1 MKKIVKKH
9 AASVSRKQ
17 FAEKQAAAKKNGKN
31 GTKTKSRK
39 NGNAEEEDSSFVMGF
54 SWLLVFAFCLWLLA
68 ALFMDAGGSLSG
80 KVSSLFK
87 TYLGYS
93 AYVFPFVLLYCLAA
107 ILINIKKP
115 HKGLL
120 TMTAGLVL
128 FISSLCGIIARFT
141 VAFGNPKTG
150 GFTEGGQLGYLI
162 DSSATHILGGF
173 GSALVSI
180 ILFFAGVQLLFKIPW
195 LALITSFVNLIKE
208 DYRIWSEG
216 KQELSEKLK
225 IASDREAGEKPYK
238 DIAPVKE
245 SKIIPQ
251 KNEER
256 SSQGDFSREE
266 KPEPRY
272 LDNSPSKI
280 VRSDVMQAGRLEYES
295 RQKDST
301 AEQKK
306 AVPPAMNF
314 SLGSAVEE
322 DKPSEKSFFS
332 FGKKKELPETD
343 AAKENRPAET
353 KRPLPVPA
361 KKNQQPHKAKPGTK
375 VMDPYYEN
383 FKLPGTD
390 LLDMPKPGSMNG
402 PSDDETMEAKLTL
415 ENTFKSFDI
424 DVHVTDIHPGPVV
437 TRYEVSPGVGV
448 KITSITGLAQDVAL
462 AMRSGGAVR
471 VTGQIP
477 GKAAIGFEIPNKTRA
492 MVSLRELL
500 ESALFKYAKD
510 PLTVALG
517 RHAEGS
523 VAVANLEKM
532 PHLLIAGA
540 TASGKSVF
548 MQSLILSLMFRNR
561 PDEVKFLFIDP
572 KRMELTFYED
582 IPYLYDPKC
591 GPDQVQVITDP
602 DEAAKSLQGMV
613 KVMYDRTKKFSQARA
628 KNMES
633 YNKWAL
639 ENGEPQEYRI
649 VVVVDELADLMI
661 QQKKVVEDAI
671 QRLAQMARAVG
682 IHLVLATQR
691 PSTDVIT
698 GVIKANL
705 PSRVALKVTS
715 GVDSKVIL
723 DQPGANS
730 LLGYGDL
737 LYLAPDKPVPA
748 RIQGAFVSEDE
759 IKRVADFVKAQARP
773 NYEPLRAEEEETA
786 SSGKGGSSKEI
797 LDAMRLVLARKRI
810 SQDLLKAHFGSSARA
825 TNILSILECDGFIKK
840 PEGSN
845 KWAINF
851 DKMEAHLQAYGNK
864 SNNMSDADD
873 DGGTEELIP

>member
-1 MKKIVKKH
+1 MKKRAMPVSHRNAVIK
-9 AASVSRKQ
+9 AARKTGRSGSKAKGRKQ
-17 FAEKQAAAKKNGKN
+17 G
-31 GTKTKSRK
+31 
-39 NGNAEEEDSSFVMGF
+39 DSQTGESLWRGF
-54 SWLLVFAFCLWLLA
+54 LWLILFAFCLWLLVV
-68 ALFMDAGGSLSG
+68 LFMQTGGAFGG
-80 KVSSLFK
+80 KIS
-87 TYLGYS
+87 YLLKDNIGYAS
-93 AYVFPFVLLYCLAA
+93 YVFPFVFLYCLAA
-107 ILINIKKP
+107 VLVNINKP

-120 TMTAGLVL
+120 TMTAGLIL
-128 FISSLCGIIARFT
+128 FISSLCGIMARISMIA
-141 VAFGNPKTG
+141 GDSNTG
-150 GFTEGGQLGYLI
+150 GSLVGGRLGYLI
-162 DSSATHILGGF
+162 DNTAVHILGGF
-173 GSALVSI
+173 GAALFSLLV
-180 ILFFAGVQLLFKIPW
+180 FFAGVQLLFRIPW
-195 LALITSFVNLIKE
+195 ISIFSYLFNLVRE
-208 DYRIWSEG
+208 DYQIWSEG

-225 IASDREAGEKPYK
+225 IASDREAGERPYNE
-238 DIAPVKE
+238 IEPVR
-245 SKIIPQ
+245 
-251 KNEER
+251 EER
-256 SSQGDFSREE
+256 QDVRKTRTDSKSKVLVEDA
-266 KPEPRY
+266 KPEQRY
-272 LDNSPSKI
+272 LDNSPTRI
-280 VRSDVMQAGRLEYES
+280 MRSDDHSVRKEEKPAVRNDIPENNNRLPVKDVSNEEKTQKEKTGMFSSLFSSEKKEQGGYVRNIPES
-295 RQKDST
+295 QPKRQR
-301 AEQKK
+301 
-306 AVPPAMNF
+306 PPAPAPNM
-314 SLGSAVEE
+314 
-322 DKPSEKSFFS
+322 PP
-332 FGKKKELPETD
+332 KKLP
-343 AAKENRPAET
+343 
-353 KRPLPVPA
+353 
-361 KKNQQPHKAKPGTK
+361 PGIK
-375 VMDPYYEN
+375 VTDPYYKD

-390 LLDMPKPGSMNG
+390 LLDPPAPGATTG
-402 PSDDETMEAKLTL
+402 PSEDETMEAKLTL
-415 ENTFKSFDI
+415 ENTFKSFGI
-424 DVHVTDIHPGPVV
+424 EVHVTEIHPGPVV
-437 TRYEVSPGVGV
+437 TRYEVSPGIGV
-448 KITSITGLAQDVAL
+448 KITSITGLAEDVAL

-471 VTGQIP
+471 VTGHIP

-492 MVSLRELL
+492 KVSLRELL
-500 ESALFKYAKD
+500 ESGTFINSKD

-517 RHAEGS
+517 RYAEGA

-548 MQSLILSLMFRNR
+548 MQSLILSLMFRNK

-591 GPDQVQVITDP
+591 GADQVQVITDA

-613 KVMYDRTKKFSQARA
+613 QVMYDRTKKFSEARA
-628 KNMES
+628 KNMAS

-639 ENGEPQEYRI
+639 ENSQPQEYRI

-715 GVDSKVIL
+715 STDSRVIL

-737 LYLAPDKPVPA
+737 LYLATDKPVPS
-748 RIQGAFVSEDE
+748 RIQGAFVSEEE
-759 IKRVADFVKAQARP
+759 IKRVADFVKQQARP
-773 NYEPLRAEEEETA
+773 NYEPLRVDEPTE

-797 LDAMRLVLARKRI
+797 LEAMKLVLARKRI

-825 TNILSILECDGFIKK
+825 TNILSILECDGYIRK

-851 DKMEAHLQAYGNK
+851 DKMEAHLKAYGNK
-864 SNNMSDADD
+864 SNNMSDAPD